1 MKNKTPIQI
10 IIADDHKM
18 FIEGLQSL
26 LKKQTHIKL
35 LGEAANG
42 IEALQL
48 LKTHANEVDIAVLD
62 IDMPQKNG
70 FEVLKEIKNQKLTLK
85 TLILTM
91 HDEGTIIKELM
102 DAGANGYI
110 LKNRGKEEFVE
121 ALETI
126 MSGNEYLKGD
136 VLGNYITANK
146 MPEPKTVHLTKRE
159 LQVLKLLSEDHTSGE
174 IAQKLNIAVSTVDT
188 YRRNLIE
195 KTGVRSSLGLIKY
208 AFDNNIL

>member
-1 MKNKTPIQI
+1 MKNKTPIRI

-26 LKKQTHIKL
+26 LKKHTHIKVI
-35 LGEAANG
+35 GEASNG
-42 IEALQL
+42 EEALEL
-48 LKTHANEVDIAVLD
+48 LKENINEVDIAVLD
-62 IDMPQKNG
+62 IDMPIKNG
-70 FEVLKEIKNQKLTLK
+70 FEVLQEIQKIQIEVK

-121 ALETI
+121 AIETI
-126 MSGNEYLKGD
+126 MNGNEYLKGD

-146 MPEPKTVHLTKRE
+146 MPEPKAVHLTRRE

-208 AFDNNIL
+208 AFDNKIL

>member
-1 MKNKTPIQI
+1 MKNKTPIRI

-18 FIEGLQSL
+18 FIDGLQSL
-26 LKKQTHIKL
+26 LIKQAHIQV
-35 LGEAANG
+35 LGEASNG
-42 IEALQL
+42 IEALSL
-48 LKTHANEVDIAVLD
+48 IKENIDKVDIAVLD
-62 IDMPQKNG
+62 IDMPEKNG
-70 FEVLKEIKNQKLTLK
+70 FEVLQEIQTLQLSVK

-126 MSGNEYLKGD
+126 MNGDEYLKGD
-136 VLGNYITANK
+136 VLGNYIIANK
-146 MPEPKTVHLTKRE
+146 IPEPKTVHLTKRE
-159 LQVLKLLSEDHTSGE
+159 LQVLRLLSEDHTSSE
-174 IAQKLNIAVSTVDT
+174 IAAKLNIATSTVDT

-195 KTGVRSSLGLIKY
+195 KTGVKTSLGLVKY
-208 AFDNNIL
+208 AFDNKIL

>member
-1 MKNKTPIQI
+1 MKNKTPIRI

-26 LKKQTHIKL
+26 LKKQTHIKVI
-35 LGEAANG
+35 GEASNG
-42 IEALQL
+42 EEALQL
-48 LKTHANEVDIAVLD
+48 LSEHTNAVDIAVLD
-62 IDMPQKNG
+62 IDMPKKNG
-70 FEVLKEIKNQKLTLK
+70 FEVLKEMQNLKMITK

-126 MSGNEYLKGD
+126 MSGSEYLKGD
-136 VLGNYITANK
+136 VLGNYIAANK

-174 IAQKLNIAVSTVDT
+174 IAIKLNIAVSTVDT

-208 AFDNNIL
+208 AFDNKIL